1 MSTEQTIRAVTW
13 IGLIANLLLAILKFA
28 AGYWGKSQAVIADA
42 VHSLTDLVTD
52 IAVIV
57 GSHFWARP
65 PDHDHP
71 YGHRRLE
78 TLITIFIGA
87 VLAAAGL
94 SIGWEA
100 LTGLKQDG
108 VARPGWIA
116 AAAALLSIICKE
128 ILYRWT
134 SSTGQKLKSPALA
147 ANAWHHRSDA
157 ISSIPV
163 LVAVGGS
170 ILFPAWSFLDGLGAV
185 IVSLF
190 ILQAAMRIVWPGLL
204 ELVDSGAPEAI
215 RESIARIAAE
225 QDGVLQVH
233 DIRTRYF
240 SASIQVDLHIVVE
253 GHISVREGHAI
264 AKAVEHRI
272 IQKMPDVI
280 GVIIHVDP
288 PEGAK

>member
-13 IGLIANLLLAILKFA
+13 IGLVANLLLAILKFA

-264 AKAVEHRI
+264 AKAVERRI
-272 IQKMPDVI
+272 IREMPDVI
-280 GVIIHVDP
+280 GVITHVDP
-288 PEGAK
+288 PEDAK

>member
-1 MSTEQTIRAVTW
+1 MSTEQTIRKVTW
-13 IGLIANLLLAILKFA
+13 VGLVANLLLAIFKFA

-78 TLITIFIGA
+78 TLVTIFIGA

-108 VARPGWIA
+108 AARPGWIA

-134 SSTGQKLKSPALA
+134 GSTGQKLKSPALA

-163 LVAVGGS
+163 LMAVGGS
-170 ILFPAWSFLDGLGAV
+170 ILFPSWSFLDGLGAV

-190 ILQAAMRIVWPGLL
+190 ILQAAMRILWPGLL
-204 ELVDSGAPEAI
+204 ELVDSGAPVAI
-215 RESIARIAAE
+215 RER
-225 QDGVLQVH
+225 H
-233 DIRTRYF
+233 C
-240 SASIQVDLHIVVE
+240 
-253 GHISVREGHAI
+253 
-264 AKAVEHRI
+264 
-272 IQKMPDVI
+272 PDCR
-280 GVIIHVDP
+280 
-288 PEGAK
+288 

>member
-13 IGLIANLLLAILKFA
+13 IGLVANLLLAILKFA